1 MRTAEMKMFFGGLWA
16 LALIMAGCGGEQAA
30 QPSDA
35 SAPFEARE
43 NHPRVETLV
52 LAPDDFEDVIEI
64 TGAVEAIHD
73 AVLSAEAAGTVEM
86 IVPLGQFVSMGTV
99 VARLDQ
105 GLAQAVLAQAEAALD
120 NAAAASALAE
130 DNFARMEPLYQDSI
144 ISALEFHETRARLQ
158 QARAGVR
165 QAEATRSLAQEQLH
179 NTLIT
184 APFAGT
190 VEEHRT
196 VLGEQVAPG
205 MPVARIVDTGRVK
218 IAIGVPEPYA
228 GDIEIGTAVALN
240 FHALGREERTG
251 RVTFAGNSINP
262 RNRTF
267 TIEAE
272 VDNSNGRLKPEM
284 IADVRISRQRLED
297 VLIVP
302 RVAVVKGEEGNS
314 VYVVDQSAS
323 PPVARRSPVKLGAM
337 YAERVIVES
346 GLEAGSEVIVLGHN
360 QVTEGMSVDIAVQY
374 HRLDAEG
381 IPVPNGPPLQD

>member
-1 MRTAEMKMFFGGLWA
+1 
-16 LALIMAGCGGEQAA
+16 
-30 QPSDA
+30 
-35 SAPFEARE
+35 
-43 NHPRVETLV
+43 
-52 LAPDDFEDVIEI
+52 
-64 TGAVEAIHD
+64 
-73 AVLSAEAAGTVEM
+73 
-86 IVPLGQFVSMGTV
+86 
-99 VARLDQ
+99 
-105 GLAQAVLAQAEAALD
+105 
-120 NAAAASALAE
+120 
-130 DNFARMEPLYQDSI
+130 
-144 ISALEFHETRARLQ
+144 
-158 QARAGVR
+158 
-165 QAEATRSLAQEQLH
+165 
-179 NTLIT
+179 
-184 APFAGT
+184 
-190 VEEHRT
+190 
-196 VLGEQVAPG
+196 

>member
-35 SAPFEARE
+35 SAPFEARD